1 MSEDDFLAHFITIDA
16 FHMQLYCSLGSYNLN
31 VEGEAVVSLV
41 ASIQYHDSFK
51 LMSSVVI

>member
-1 MSEDDFLAHFITIDA
+1 MPEDDFLAHFITIDA
-16 FHMQLYCSLGSYNLN
+16 FHRQLYCSLGSYNLN

-41 ASIQYHDSFK
+41 ASKQYHDSFK